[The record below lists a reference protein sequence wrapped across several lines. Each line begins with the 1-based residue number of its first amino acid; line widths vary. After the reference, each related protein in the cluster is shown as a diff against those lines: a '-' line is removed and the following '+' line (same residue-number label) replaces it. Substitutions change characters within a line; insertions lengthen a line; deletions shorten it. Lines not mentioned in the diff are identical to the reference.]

1 MNSFVRKQHKLIYKI
16 KYYANKLLFPISFI
30 DIFKSTIC
38 VYTNIQLCDAPKI
51 YNYLNNYNNLIIQS
65 RGHLTKLEEMTE
77 WGLLSDSYI
86 LLKIKTEFLIK
97 MINMYI
103 TLILRF
109 IRNNNNKNKNKN
121 KNNRKI
127 YNVSYNYLHQEHILL
142 FTKIHKMN
150 NKYILISRNYI
161 SSVSTT
167 YIDSL
172 FPRDLYNDDRIN
184 YPLYKCDQLDS

>member
-38 VYTNIQLCDAPKI
+38 VYTNVRLCDAPKI

-65 RGHLTKLEEMTE
+65 RGHLTKLEEMTK

-86 LLKIKTEFLIK
+86 LLKMRTEFLIK
-97 MINMYI
+97 MINLY
-103 TLILRF
+103 TNLILSF
-109 IRNNNNKNKNKN
+109 IKNNKTKKYKND
-121 KNNRKI
+121 RKI
-127 YNVSYNYLHQEHILL
+127 YNVFYNYLHQEHILL
-142 FTKIHKMN
+142 FMKIHKIN

-161 SSVSTT
+161 SPVSAT

-184 YPLYKCDQLDS
+184 YPLYKCDQLDI